1 MNNVIKEIYKK
12 YNNNNERIVDIIVQI
27 MKDKNLS
34 VEEMVEILKQDQKL
48 LNIYK
53 TECEVFKLLKGNKN
67 CGVDLSNIF

>member
-12 YNNNNERIVDIIVQI
+12 YNNNNERIVDIIVQM

-53 TECEVFKLLKGNKN
+53 TECEVFKLLKSNKS